1 MIHRIDSRIAATVLA
16 IGVSVATGGCAAK
29 VNQDV
34 YERDM
39 AQIRGDLSSLDGRVS
54 TNRADINALTQR
66 LDSLQVELEELRE
79 DYDVTVTRLE
89 SGIRFATPVHFD
101 FDRSEIRPEDTALL
115 DRFAE
120 VVAGYYDGALIT
132 VEGFADPAGSAAYN
146 RELSL
151 RRANA
156 VATYLQERGGL
167 FPETM
172 RTVGYGESRQVI
184 PGAQGPGDAGL
195 ENRRV
200 AFVIDFAPADGA
212 SPAMTAEAGD

>member
-1 MIHRIDSRIAATVLA
+1 MIHRIDSRIAVTLLA
-16 IGVSVATGGCAAK
+16 IGAGVAAGGCSAK

-54 TNRADINALTQR
+54 ANREDIAALNRR
-66 LDSLQVELEELRE
+66 LDSLQVELEALRE
-79 DYDVTVTRLE
+79 EYDVTITRLE

-101 FDRSEIRPEDTALL
+101 FDRSEIRPDDTELL
-115 DRFAE
+115 DRFAD
-120 VVAGYYDGALIT
+120 VVAAYYDGALIT

-146 RELSL
+146 QALSE

-156 VATYLQERGGL
+156 VAAYLQDEGGL
-167 FPETM
+167 FPETI
-172 RTVGYGESRQVI
+172 RTVGYGENRQVI

-200 AFVIDFAPADGA
+200 AFVIEFAPSGDP

>member
-1 MIHRIDSRIAATVLA
+1 MIHRIESRIAATLLA
-16 IGVSVATGGCAAK
+16 IGVGVAASGCAAK

-39 AQIRGDLSSLDGRVS
+39 AQIRGDLTTLDGRVS
-54 TNRADINALTQR
+54 ANRDDIIAMNER
-66 LDSLQVELEELRE
+66 LDALQVELEELRE

-120 VVAGYYDGALIT
+120 VVAAYYDGALVT

-146 RELSL
+146 RELSH

-156 VATYLQERGGL
+156 VAAYLQDEGGL

-172 RTVGYGESRQVI
+172 RTVGYGEDRQVI

-200 AFVIDFAPADGA
+200 AFVIEFAPTGES
-212 SPAMTAEAGD
+212 SPAMTAEASD